1 MIADCY
7 HQLVDEMDTARS
19 IQLELVAL
27 LEPGSRRAGYKVGLT
42 DSKAQEMFAISQPL
56 VGVLFEYMLLQDGA
70 RRRTGFR
77 HVADGGTGF
86 ACAGEFGR
94 HQPGRIG

>member
-27 LEPGSRRAGYKVGLT
+27 MEPGSRRAGYKVGLT

-56 VGVLFEYMLLQDGA
+56 VGFCSNTCCCRTA
-70 RRRTGFR
+70 RTSHWIPPRR
-77 HVADGGTGF
+77 
-86 ACAGEFGR
+86 
-94 HQPGRIG
+94 